1 MPTTFSRY
9 AKRLRNRALY
19 RRVRPYTMIA
29 KYGRIED
36 NLLIAERQV
45 RKHRLSGSY
54 VECGVWRGGMSFA
67 MMQILPRYGVTDFH
81 FFDSFQGLPVATAQ
95 DGADALGQ
103 QRNGDLWFDDNTA
116 DHGQFLKDLEKFKPA
131 GVTTTVHKG
140 WFEDTLSEFP
150 KDGRI
155 AVLRLDGDWYDST
168 LVCFQALW
176 DRVIPNGLV
185 LIDDYY
191 DWSGC
196 TNAVHRFLVDRFSAD
211 NNFYCP
217 IRSTKYG
224 LAYLVK
230 PD

>member
-1 MPTTFSRY
+1 MPMTFFRY
-9 AKRLRNRALY
+9 VKRPSNYRIY

-29 KYGRIED
+29 KYGRFED

-45 RKHRLSGSY
+45 RKQKLSGSY

-67 MMQILPRYGVTDFH
+67 MMQVLPRYGISDFH
-81 FFDSFQGLPVATAQ
+81 FFDSFQGLAEATVK

-103 QRNGDLWFDDNTA
+103 QRNGDLWFDDNTS
-116 DHGQFLKDLEKFKPA
+116 DYNQFLADLKNFKMA
-131 GVTTTVHKG
+131 NVTTEVHKG
-140 WFEDTLSEFP
+140 WFDDTLSQFP
-150 KDGRI
+150 QDGRI
-155 AVLRLDGDWYDST
+155 AVLRLDGDWFDST
-168 LVCFQALW
+168 LVCLEALW
-176 DRVIPNGLV
+176 GRVIPNGLV

-196 TNAVHRFLVDRFSAD
+196 ANAVHQFLDSRFESD

-217 IRSTKYG
+217 VRSTKYG

-230 PD
+230 PA